1 MVNPMVAQTAMDPGT
16 LMLVV
21 AVLAIAGVGGV
32 FYAVFAPRFAD
43 EARRTKRLAGIDR
56 LGRDR
61 GKNSKSRERASSQ
74 NAVQKR
80 IKELADREKEK
91 KRRLFDIKARIVQAG
106 LKTEPMSFMMIFFGM
121 AAVGFF
127 VVFMSGQPIWAG
139 LALAAIISFG
149 MPRFVLGYLIRR
161 RRRKF
166 IENLANAIDV
176 MIRGV
181 RSGLP
186 INEGLR
192 VIAREIPDP
201 VKTEFQMLVDAIS
214 VGVPMDDA
222 LNRMYDRMPIPEVNF
237 FRTVLLIQKQTG
249 GNLSDALSNLS
260 QILRDR
266 KKLKGKIRALS
277 SEARTSA
284 AIIGSLPFIVA
295 GMVYVVSPDYINV
308 LFHDERGHYLIAAS
322 LVWMS
327 FGVLTMRSLINFEI

>member
-1 MVNPMVAQTAMDPGT
+1 MDTAAAAQSTMDPAT
-16 LMLVV
+16 LLIVV
-21 AVLAIAGVGGV
+21 AVLAIAGVGGL
-32 FYAVFAPRFAD
+32 FYAIFATRFAN

-56 LGRDR
+56 LGGDR
-61 GKNSKSRERASSQ
+61 LRNEKNRERANAQS
-74 NAVQKR
+74 AVQKR
-80 IKELADREKEK
+80 IREMADREKEK
-91 KRRLFDIKARIVQAG
+91 KKRLFDVKARIFQAG
-106 LKTEPMSFMMIFFGM
+106 LTIEPFNFMAIFF
-121 AAVGFF
+121 
-127 VVFMSGQPIWAG
+127 
-139 LALAAIISFG
+139 ALAAAAFIGLFVSGQSVWIALGAAVFIAIG
-149 MPRFVLGYLIRR
+149 LPRFVLGFLITRR
-161 RRRKF
+161 RRLF

-201 VKTEFQMLVDAIS
+201 VKTEFQLLVDALS

-237 FRTVLLIQKQTG
+237 FRTVLMIQKQTG

-277 SEARTSA
+277 SEARSSA
-284 AIIGSLPFIVA
+284 MIIGSLPFIVA
-295 GMVYVVSPDYINV
+295 GLVYVVSPDYITV
-308 LFHDERGHYLIAAS
+308 LFYDERGHYLIAGA

-327 FGVLTMRSLINFEI
+327 LGILTMRSLINFEI